1 MSARW
6 IAIRVGVLVMAS
18 PLLGGALDAHRIG
31 GGKLRGFAHAND
43 CISMFKRTTS
53 RCTHTFRHR
62 NLSCRGQ
69 IWPPVPS
76 DGASRNN
83 NGAGKDLVG
92 GSDRRFSPSHEEEGE
107 GDPHALALWL
117 LAELAEAGNHKKKQ
131 AAVRTRLFALDVSLP
146 AAVACLSH
154 VCHLKAPSTS
164 PPATNLRAKQ
174 NATPARPS
182 ARSSNAAA
190 PRALKTQDAAA
201 LKTRHEAAIKTQKD
215 AAARKAQE
223 TAGLKAE
230 DAAADLLLEYLSHLL
245 AFAAGSSKTLFSSD
259 ARESSAR
266 HLLYALDSLPAG
278 GGACSSAMQ
287 QQVHTRKLRL
297 SEVQAKD

>member
-1 MSARW
+1 M
-6 IAIRVGVLVMAS
+6 
-18 PLLGGALDAHRIG
+18 LGGALDAHRIG

-76 DGASRNN
+76 DGAARNT
-83 NGAGKDLVG
+83 NGAGNDLVG
-92 GSDRRFSPSHEEEGE
+92 GSDRRLCPSYEEEGE

-182 ARSSNAAA
+182 ASSSNAAV

-223 TAGLKAE
+223 KTGLKTE

-245 AFAAGSSKTLFSSD
+245 AFAAGSSKTHFSSD

-266 HLLYALDSLPAG
+266 QRVLYALDSLPSG

-287 QQVHTRKLRL
+287 QQVRTRKLRL
-297 SEVQAKD
+297 SEFQAKD

>member
-1 MSARW
+1 
-6 IAIRVGVLVMAS
+6 MAS

-76 DGASRNN
+76 DGAARNT
-83 NGAGKDLVG
+83 NGAGNDLVG
-92 GSDRRFSPSHEEEGE
+92 GSDRRPCPSYEEEGE

-164 PPATNLRAKQ
+164 PPAMNLRAKQ

-182 ARSSNAAA
+182 ARSSNAAV

-223 TAGLKAE
+223 TAGLKTE

-266 HLLYALDSLPAG
+266 QRVLYALDSLPAG

-287 QQVHTRKLRL
+287 QQVRTRKLRL

>member
-1 MSARW
+1 
-6 IAIRVGVLVMAS
+6 
-18 PLLGGALDAHRIG
+18 
-31 GGKLRGFAHAND
+31 
-43 CISMFKRTTS
+43 
-53 RCTHTFRHR
+53 
-62 NLSCRGQ
+62 
-69 IWPPVPS
+69 VPS
-76 DGASRNN
+76 DGAARNT
-83 NGAGKDLVG
+83 NGAGNDLVG
-92 GSDRRFSPSHEEEGE
+92 GSDRRPSYEEEGE

-146 AAVACLSH
+146 AAVSCLSH

-174 NATPARPS
+174 NATPARPPAS
-182 ARSSNAAA
+182 SSNAV

-201 LKTRHEAAIKTQKD
+201 LKTRHEAAIKMQKD

-223 TAGLKAE
+223 TAGLKTE

-245 AFAAGSSKTLFSSD
+245 AFAAGSSKTHFSSD

-266 HLLYALDSLPAG
+266 QRVLYALDSLPSG

-287 QQVHTRKLRL
+287 QQVRTRKLRL
-297 SEVQAKD
+297 SEFQAKD